1 MTAPTTPAAASQQLW
16 QYLLAGDTDAAAAL
30 IDDAAVFVHMG
41 ATLDKQQ
48 ELDALRNQLIVLKN
62 RELQETSA
70 RIIGATGIVLNKI
83 RLTAAVKRQQ
93 CAGYPLVA
101 NLGETP
107 HLHAGAIPQGIGK
120 NSSARFQAA

>member
-16 QYLLAGDTDAAAAL
+16 QCLLAGDTDAAAAL

-48 ELDALRNQLIVLKN
+48 ELDALRNQWIVLKN

-83 RLTAAVKRQQ
+83 RLTAAVKGQEVENPFVVTESYVSN
-93 CAGYPLVA
+93 G
-101 NLGETP
+101 
-107 HLHAGAIPQGIGK
+107 QGWLL
-120 NSSARFQAA
+120 AAMSYTWIVY